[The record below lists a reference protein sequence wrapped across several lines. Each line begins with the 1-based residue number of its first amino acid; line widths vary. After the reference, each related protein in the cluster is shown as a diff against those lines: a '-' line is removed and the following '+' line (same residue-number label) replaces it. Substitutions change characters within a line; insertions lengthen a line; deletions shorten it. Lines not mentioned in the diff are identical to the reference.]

1 VFGGGARLGERG
13 WGADAHAAEAAL
25 CVVRGVDQ
33 RPRLG
38 LGDPQF
44 LHEGGLVGEEGFR
57 ATDQNVSRMMVAV
70 PQSCRCREYTP
81 ARTCV

>member
-38 LGDPQF
+38 LGDPPKRQ
-44 LHEGGLVGEEGFR
+44 E
-57 ATDQNVSRMMVAV
+57 
-70 PQSCRCREYTP
+70 
-81 ARTCV
+81 RTCQEV